1 MNYFQRKAK
10 RNLINFIKDDIVAIY
25 VIPNKRNRMYKRKD
39 GRLISH
45 RALMRVIRNLMK
57 EKSQKNICP
66 LCYEEEVPN
75 DNSTDGL
82 CVNCYNAN
90 KYEESLPDPDL
101 TLMEDYCMY
110 SKGDFHIHSTNSDGK
125 FDVKNLVDRYI
136 DNGYDIIAITDH
148 DTMEGCKEAVE
159 YGKVKGLK
167 VIPGIEISTK
177 YNGEDIHILGY
188 FKEAD
193 CRRDEMIEF
202 AKVKQQ
208 DRINRCRK
216 MVSALKEHFNIEIDA
231 DKLLEETEGMIGRP
245 HMARAIISAGYAKD
259 FEEVFTNFLDDNSPA
274 YIPSSFLSPQEG
286 IDLLRRNNATVVLA
300 HPILIKNT
308 KIEDL
313 LSTFKFDGIEAI
325 YGLNTE
331 DDTKEF
337 VGICKEKS
345 LLITAGS
352 DFHDYNTLN
361 HCNIGDIS
369 LDSSN
374 IYELIKTI
382 ERN

>member
-1 MNYFQRKAK
+1 MNYFQRKAR
-10 RNLINFIKDDIVAIY
+10 RNLINFIKDDIVEIY
-25 VIPNKRNRMYKRKD
+25 VIPNKKNRMYKRKN
-39 GRLISH
+39 GKILSH
-45 RALMRVIRNLMK
+45 RALIRIIRNLMK

-66 LCYEEEVPN
+66 LCYEEEVPH

-90 KYEESLPDPDL
+90 KYEESLPNPDL

-125 FDVKNLVDRYI
+125 FDVKNLVDHYI
-136 DNGYDIIAITDH
+136 DSGYNIIAITDH
-148 DTMEGCKEAVE
+148 DTMEGCKEAIE
-159 YGKVKGLK
+159 YGKTRGLK

-193 CRRDEMIEF
+193 CSKSEIIEF
-202 AKVKQQ
+202 AKIKQQ
-208 DRINRCRK
+208 DRINRCRNI
-216 MVSALKEHFNIEIDA
+216 VSALKKHFNIEINA
-231 DKLLEETEGMIGRP
+231 DELLRQTKGMIGRP
-245 HMARAIISAGYAKD
+245 HIARAIISAGYAKD
-259 FEEVFTNFLDDNSPA
+259 FEEAFTNFLDDSSPA
-274 YIPSSFLSPQEG
+274 YIPSSFLTPQEG
-286 IDLLRRNNATVVLA
+286 IDLLTRNNATVVLA
-300 HPILIKNT
+300 HPVLIKNT

-313 LSTFKFDGIEAI
+313 LNTFKFDGMEAI

-331 DDTKEF
+331 DDTKWF
-337 VGICKEKS
+337 VNICKERD

-352 DFHDYNTLN
+352 DFHDYNMLN

-369 LDSSN
+369 LDSIN
-374 IYELIKTI
+374 ICKLIKVT
-382 ERN
+382 EGN

>member
-10 RNLINFIKDDIVAIY
+10 RNLMNFIKDDIVEVY
-25 VIPNKRNRMYKRKD
+25 VIPNKRNRLYKRKD

-45 RALMRVIRNLMK
+45 RALMKVIRNLMK
-57 EKSQKNICP
+57 EKAQKNICP

-75 DNSTDGL
+75 NNSTDGL
-82 CVNCYNAN
+82 CVNCYNIN

-101 TLMEDYCMY
+101 TLMEDSFMY
-110 SKGDFHIHSTNSDGK
+110 LKGDFHIHSNCSDGK
-125 FDVKNLVDRYI
+125 YDVKSLIDRYK
-136 DNGYDIIAITDH
+136 DNGYDIIALTDH

-159 YGKVKGLK
+159 YGKTKGLK
-167 VIPGIEISTK
+167 VVPGIEISTK

-188 FKEAD
+188 FKEED
-193 CRRDEMIEF
+193 CQRKEMIEF

-216 MVSALKEHFNIEIDA
+216 MVSALKEYFDIEIDA

-245 HMARAIISAGYAKD
+245 HMARAIISAGYATTM
-259 FEEVFTNFLDDNSPA
+259 EEVFNKFLDDNSPA
-274 YIPSSFLSPQEG
+274 FIPSSFLSPQDG

-308 KIEDL
+308 NVEDL
-313 LSTFKFDGIEAI
+313 LNTFEFDGIEAI

-331 DDTKEF
+331 DDTKRF
-337 VGICKEKS
+337 VGICKERD

-369 LDSSN
+369 LDSDS
-374 IYELIKTI
+374 IHKLIKI
-382 ERN
+382 L